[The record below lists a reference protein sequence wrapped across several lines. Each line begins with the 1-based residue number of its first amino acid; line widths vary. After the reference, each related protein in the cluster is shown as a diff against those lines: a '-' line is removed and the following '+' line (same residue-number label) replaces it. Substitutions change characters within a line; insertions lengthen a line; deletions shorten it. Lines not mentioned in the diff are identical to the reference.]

1 MNHNI
6 VEMIS
11 CSLALQHEKEET
23 EFSNASAV
31 ETVDIT
37 RATDSSSQVADQSI
51 DMSLYVLSTSP
62 AKRISLKAGN
72 WIGYQDKVLSN
83 SSSRLISVIRFSK
96 LPR

>member
-1 MNHNI
+1 MHHTI
-6 VEMIS
+6 VGMIF

-37 RATDSSSQVADQSI
+37 KTTDSSSQVADQSV

-72 WIGYQDKVLSN
+72 WIGYQDKVLS
-83 SSSRLISVIRFSK
+83 SSTSQLIHVIRFSK
-96 LPR
+96 LPK